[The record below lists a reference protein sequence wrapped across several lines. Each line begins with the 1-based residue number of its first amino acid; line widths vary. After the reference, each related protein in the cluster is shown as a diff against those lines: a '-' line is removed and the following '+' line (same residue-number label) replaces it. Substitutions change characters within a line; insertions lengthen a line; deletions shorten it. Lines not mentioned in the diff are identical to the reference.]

1 MVFASKVASIA
12 HELAMSHSREGVTE
26 YQLQSI
32 IEGFFSYAGASG
44 WSYPSIVG
52 CGENA
57 TILHYTTN
65 QDVCGDDEVI
75 LIDAGAEFRGY
86 ASDITRSWPISGRFT
101 DSQREIYE
109 IVLDAQLAAIDACQ
123 VGNFYT
129 APHDAARPFWLKDL
143 IRLRVISQSLDE
155 ALTWNRATCETLVH
169 AQHQPLDWP

>member
-1 MVFASKVASIA
+1 MVFSSKVASIA
-12 HELAMSHSREGVTE
+12 HELAMRHSRSGITE
-26 YQLQSI
+26 YQLQSV

-86 ASDITRSWPISGRFT
+86 ASDITGHGRFP
-101 DSQREIYE
+101 
-109 IVLDAQLAAIDACQ
+109 V
-123 VGNFYT
+123 N
-129 APHDAARPFWLKDL
+129 
-143 IRLRVISQSLDE
+143 LRMHNVKFTKLSS
-155 ALTWNRATCETLVH
+155 THNRCH
-169 AQHQPLDWP
+169 

>member
-12 HELAMSHSREGVTE
+12 HELAMRHSRSGVTE

-75 LIDAGAEFRGY
+75 LIDAGAEMLAGTV
-86 ASDITRSWPISGRFT
+86 AATHSDFDQTVKSC
-101 DSQREIYE
+101 
-109 IVLDAQLAAIDACQ
+109 VDAPTMQLEPC
-123 VGNFYT
+123 
-129 APHDAARPFWLKDL
+129 WLKDSS
-143 IRLRVISQSLDE
+143 V
-155 ALTWNRATCETLVH
+155 WV
-169 AQHQPLDWP
+169 